1 MNGRSVPAGHT
12 SAAASVLFEPLRI
25 HPDWPKLFEMPLL
38 GYLGFVPF
46 AFSTL
51 ALYVLLQRVRPRAAT
66 VAALWVAA
74 AATMLALTVIWAGR
88 GFYTPAR

>member
-1 MNGRSVPAGHT
+1 
-12 SAAASVLFEPLRI
+12 
-25 HPDWPKLFEMPLL
+25 MPLL

-51 ALYVLLQRVRPRAAT
+51 ALYVLLLRVRPRAPT

-74 AATMLALTVIWAGR
+74 AAAMLVLTVVWAER
-88 GFYTPAR
+88 GFYTPLR